1 MPQRTILHPPRPV
14 TVNPRRLHKTIL
26 QIPVRQIHPVGN
38 HLFRSPRPGA
48 VTAHLPAA
56 MPAAVRPAAVR
67 PVVVRPVVV
76 RPVVV
81 RPVVVRPV
89 VARPTVV
96 RLTAPGMPTP
106 RPVRVVLPDRSI
118 RLRHRLRSAVATRQ
132 AMMRRMPGRVVK
144 PRLVHPMMPTDRT
157 AVHLT
162 AVPRV
167 MAAARHRV
175 VPAVRVAA
183 RPTESCRQ
191 GQPATFWTRSRAR

>member
-26 QIPVRQIHPVGN
+26 QIPVRRIHPVGN
-38 HLFRSPRPGA
+38 HLLRSPRPGA

-67 PVVVRPVVV
+67 PVVARPTVV
-76 RPVVV
+76 RLTVV
-81 RPVVVRPV
+81 RLTVVRL
-89 VARPTVV
+89 TVV

-132 AMMRRMPGRVVK
+132 VMMRRMPGRVVK
-144 PRLVHPMMPTDRT
+144 PRLVHPMMPMDRT
-157 AVHLT
+157 VVRLAAVSG
-162 AVPRV
+162 V
-167 MAAARHRV
+167 MTAARRRV
-175 VPAVRVAA
+175 VPAARVAA

-191 GQPATFWTRSRAR
+191 GPPATFWTRSRAR

>member
-26 QIPVRQIHPVGN
+26 QIPVRRIHPVGN
-38 HLFRSPRPGA
+38 HLLRSPRPGA

-67 PVVVRPVVV
+67 PVVARPTVV
-76 RPVVV
+76 RL
-81 RPVVVRPV
+81 
-89 VARPTVV
+89 TVV

-132 AMMRRMPGRVVK
+132 VMMRRMPGRVVK
-144 PRLVHPMMPTDRT
+144 PRLVHPMMPMDRT
-157 AVHLT
+157 VVRLAAVSG
-162 AVPRV
+162 V
-167 MAAARHRV
+167 MTAARRRV
-175 VPAVRVAA
+175 VSAARVAA

-191 GQPATFWTRSRAR
+191 GPPATFWTRSRAR